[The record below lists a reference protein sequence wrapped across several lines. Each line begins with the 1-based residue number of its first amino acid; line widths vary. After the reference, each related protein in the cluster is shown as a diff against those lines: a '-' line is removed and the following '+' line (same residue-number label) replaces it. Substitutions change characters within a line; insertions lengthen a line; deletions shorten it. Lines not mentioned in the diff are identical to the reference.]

1 MPHQAQLLWTHP
13 LLCDLDKSLPFSVSL
28 YMLHLLTT
36 SVSPGSSLGV
46 WMLRHPTPEIF
57 RVSYLR
63 WESKVGIIQVSQLH
77 WHRLRREAS
86 DRAHSDTALE

>member
-1 MPHQAQLLWTHP
+1 
-13 LLCDLDKSLPFSVSL
+13 
-28 YMLHLLTT
+28 
-36 SVSPGSSLGV
+36 
-46 WMLRHPTPEIF
+46 MLRHPTPEIF